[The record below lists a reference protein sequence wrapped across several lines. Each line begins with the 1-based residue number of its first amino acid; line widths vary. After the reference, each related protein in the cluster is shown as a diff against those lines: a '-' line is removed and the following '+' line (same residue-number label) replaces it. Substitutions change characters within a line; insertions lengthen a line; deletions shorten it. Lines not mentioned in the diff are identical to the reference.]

1 MPGPLN
7 FCEGPQLGTALVS
20 PNKSNIDSKGKVLV
34 VCQILVILIILV
46 ISFSLPCFLAVV
58 DALKTLQ
65 QKIRKLEVERLQAH
79 KNYLDISQNIQPA
92 ATTQPETENCSRKGK

>member
-1 MPGPLN
+1 M
-7 FCEGPQLGTALVS
+7 S

-34 VCQILVILIILV
+34 ACQKLVSFITLV
-46 ISFSLPCFLAVV
+46 ISFALPRFLAVV

-65 QKIRKLEVERLQAH
+65 QKIRKLEVERMQAH

-92 ATTQPETENCSRKGK
+92 DTTQPETEKGSRKGK